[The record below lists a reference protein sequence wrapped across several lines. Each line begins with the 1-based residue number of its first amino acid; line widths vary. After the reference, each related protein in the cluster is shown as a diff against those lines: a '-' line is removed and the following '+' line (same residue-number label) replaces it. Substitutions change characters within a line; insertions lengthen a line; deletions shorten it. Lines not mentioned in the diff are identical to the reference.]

1 MTPFVI
7 SNLEHKML
15 HNIVSPHASSHPLTS
30 NMIYVLLVSSNI
42 ASERSNKNDVT
53 KDVFERRVFD
63 PGGGVFECWFGYWCL
78 WSRLVYGTDW
88 VSVWPRVSRL
98 GWDMVFGR
106 GLVVCLHSYL
116 TPHCHFGFCHIMEQ
130 SRPKRVKTSAT
141 RVRRREVGSPSAR
154 DRGDPYY
161 SLILQETRM
170 AKFQGRK
177 PTYIRSGNYSVH
189 GIKGQVYPA
198 LVREFY
204 ANFRYKDGKYW
215 SMISGNLFELNDEIF
230 MNVGGL
236 SSSGYSIGDCSW
248 KSTSLSKRPSFI
260 HSGSTDQSWSLSVE
274 NRLLHYII
282 AYILVQRNTN
292 HAQPTVNDLRFMYAV
307 KNNVMINWPEEILK
321 IMNSVSLSQSKL
333 LPYSIF
339 ISRIVDYLRID
350 VSDTIIVEY
359 TDKDHLVGESLI
371 HKMGIYKYG
380 STWQYQEDYTTF
392 GLDLSDDDNQD
403 DTDNQHATAQG
414 EPSGSAPQKSAFGF
428 DQLEAM
434 EQRLNNRMDL
444 HFQGLKTH
452 TLLVDRNNSFRY
464 LRIISTLPTQ
474 SSSYLHLMWS
484 LSSSKRGD

>member
-1 MTPFVI
+1 
-7 SNLEHKML
+7 
-15 HNIVSPHASSHPLTS
+15 
-30 NMIYVLLVSSNI
+30 
-42 ASERSNKNDVT
+42 
-53 KDVFERRVFD
+53 
-63 PGGGVFECWFGYWCL
+63 
-78 WSRLVYGTDW
+78 
-88 VSVWPRVSRL
+88 
-98 GWDMVFGR
+98 
-106 GLVVCLHSYL
+106 
-116 TPHCHFGFCHIMEQ
+116 MEQ

-141 RVRRREVGSPSAR
+141 RVRRREVGSPSTR

-170 AKFQGRK
+170 AKFQGHK
-177 PTYIRSGNYSVH
+177 PTYIRSGT
-189 GIKGQVYPA
+189 IQFMELKGQVYPA

-236 SSSGYSIGDCSW
+236 SSPGYSIGDCSW
-248 KSTSLSKRPSFI
+248 VKENFDPTEGQLTKA
-260 HSGSTDQSWSLSVE
+260 GSLSVE

-339 ISRIVDYLRID
+339 ISRIVDYLRIN

-380 STWQYQEDYTTF
+380 TTWQYQEDYTTI

-403 DTDNQHATAQG
+403 DTGNHHATTQG
-414 EPSGSAPQKSAFGF
+414 EPSGSAPQNSAFGS

-444 HFQGLKTH
+444 HFQGLKDSYFTGMEQYEERQNAYS
-452 TLLVDRNNSFRY
+452 DNQFRE
-464 LRIISTLPTQ
+464 LRSLIQSTAEAQNALFCSEFQ
-474 SSSYLHLMWS
+474 K
-484 LSSSKRGD
+484 LSVLIRGDQNIVTSAGHTDDPHPPPQP

>member
-1 MTPFVI
+1 
-7 SNLEHKML
+7 
-15 HNIVSPHASSHPLTS
+15 
-30 NMIYVLLVSSNI
+30 
-42 ASERSNKNDVT
+42 
-53 KDVFERRVFD
+53 
-63 PGGGVFECWFGYWCL
+63 
-78 WSRLVYGTDW
+78 
-88 VSVWPRVSRL
+88 
-98 GWDMVFGR
+98 
-106 GLVVCLHSYL
+106 
-116 TPHCHFGFCHIMEQ
+116 MEQ
-130 SRPKRVKTSAT
+130 GRTKRVKTSAT
-141 RVRRREVGSPSAR
+141 RVRRREVGSPSTR

-177 PTYIRSGNYSVH
+177 PTYIRYVDLTWLAEQNFSFPHDMEAQGT
-189 GIKGQVYPA
+189 IQFMELKGQVYPA

-215 SMISGNLFELNDEIF
+215 SMISGNLFELNDDIF

-248 KSTSLSKRPSFI
+248 VKENFDPTEVYKSFLRGLHLYNQGQLTKA
-260 HSGSTDQSWSLSVE
+260 GSLSVE

-307 KNNVMINWPEEILK
+307 KNTVMINWPEEILK
-321 IMNSVSLSQSKL
+321 IMNIEAASLQYL
-333 LPYSIF
+333 HLTHCY
-339 ISRIVDYLRID
+339 YLRID

-371 HKMGIYKYG
+371 HKMGMYKYG
-380 STWQYQEDYTTF
+380 TTSQYQEDYTTI

-403 DTDNQHATAQG
+403 DRGNQHATTQG
-414 EPSGSAPQKSAFGF
+414 EPSGSAPQNSAFGL

-444 HFQGLKTH
+444 HFQGLKGSYFAGMEQYEERQTAYSDNQFRE
-452 TLLVDRNNSFRY
+452 LRN
-464 LRIISTLPTQ
+464 LIQSTAEAQKALFCSEFQ
-474 SSSYLHLMWS
+474 K
-484 LSSSKRGD
+484 LSVLIRGDQNIAIPPGHTDDPQP

>member
-1 MTPFVI
+1 
-7 SNLEHKML
+7 
-15 HNIVSPHASSHPLTS
+15 
-30 NMIYVLLVSSNI
+30 
-42 ASERSNKNDVT
+42 
-53 KDVFERRVFD
+53 
-63 PGGGVFECWFGYWCL
+63 
-78 WSRLVYGTDW
+78 
-88 VSVWPRVSRL
+88 
-98 GWDMVFGR
+98 
-106 GLVVCLHSYL
+106 
-116 TPHCHFGFCHIMEQ
+116 MEQ

-141 RVRRREVGSPSAR
+141 RVRRREVGSPSTR

-177 PTYIRSGNYSVH
+177 PTYIRYVDLTWLAEQNFSFPHDMEAQGT
-189 GIKGQVYPA
+189 IQFMELKGQVYPA

-248 KSTSLSKRPSFI
+248 VKENFDPTKVYKSFLRDP
-260 HSGSTDQSWSLSVE
+260 HL
-274 NRLLHYII
+274 YI
-282 AYILVQRNTN
+282 Q
-292 HAQPTVNDLRFMYAV
+292 V

-380 STWQYQEDYTTF
+380 STWQYQEDYTTI
-392 GLDLSDDDNQD
+392 GLDLSDDDNQ
-403 DTDNQHATAQG
+403 HATTQG
-414 EPSGSAPQKSAFGF
+414 EPSGSAPQNSAFGF

-444 HFQGLKTH
+444 HFQGLKDSYFAGMEQYEERQTAYSDNQFRE
-452 TLLVDRNNSFRY
+452 LRN
-464 LRIISTLPTQ
+464 LIQSTAEAQNALFC
-474 SSSYLHLMWS
+474 S
-484 LSSSKRGD
+484 

>member
-1 MTPFVI
+1 
-7 SNLEHKML
+7 
-15 HNIVSPHASSHPLTS
+15 
-30 NMIYVLLVSSNI
+30 
-42 ASERSNKNDVT
+42 
-53 KDVFERRVFD
+53 
-63 PGGGVFECWFGYWCL
+63 
-78 WSRLVYGTDW
+78 
-88 VSVWPRVSRL
+88 
-98 GWDMVFGR
+98 
-106 GLVVCLHSYL
+106 
-116 TPHCHFGFCHIMEQ
+116 MEQ
-130 SRPKRVKTSAT
+130 GRTKRVKTSAT
-141 RVRRREVGSPSAR
+141 RVRRREVGSPSTR

-177 PTYIRSGNYSVH
+177 PTYIRYVDLTWLAEQNFSFPHDMEAQGT
-189 GIKGQVYPA
+189 IQFMELKGQVYPA

-215 SMISGNLFELNDEIF
+215 SMISGNLFELNDDIF
-230 MNVGGL
+230 MNVKENF
-236 SSSGYSIGDCSW
+236 DPTEVH
-248 KSTSLSKRPSFI
+248 KSFLRGPHLYIQGQLTKA
-260 HSGSTDQSWSLSVE
+260 GSLSVE

-282 AYILVQRNTN
+282 AYILVQRYTN

-307 KNNVMINWPEEILK
+307 KNTVMINWPEEILK

-333 LPYSIF
+333 LPYNIF

-380 STWQYQEDYTTF
+380 TTWQYQEDYTTI

-403 DTDNQHATAQG
+403 DRGNQHATTQG
-414 EPSGSAPQKSAFGF
+414 EPSRSAPQNSAFGL

-444 HFQGLKTH
+444 HFQGLKDSYFAGMEQYEERQTAYSDNQFRE
-452 TLLVDRNNSFRY
+452 LRN
-464 LRIISTLPTQ
+464 LIQSTAEAQNALFCSEFQ
-474 SSSYLHLMWS
+474 K
-484 LSSSKRGD
+484 LSVLIRGDQNIAIPAGHTDDPQP

>member
-1 MTPFVI
+1 
-7 SNLEHKML
+7 
-15 HNIVSPHASSHPLTS
+15 
-30 NMIYVLLVSSNI
+30 
-42 ASERSNKNDVT
+42 
-53 KDVFERRVFD
+53 
-63 PGGGVFECWFGYWCL
+63 
-78 WSRLVYGTDW
+78 
-88 VSVWPRVSRL
+88 
-98 GWDMVFGR
+98 
-106 GLVVCLHSYL
+106 
-116 TPHCHFGFCHIMEQ
+116 MEQ
-130 SRPKRVKTSAT
+130 GRTKRVKTSTT
-141 RVRRREVGSPSAR
+141 RVRRREVGSPSTR

-177 PTYIRSGNYSVH
+177 PTYIRYVDLTWLAEQNFSFPHDMEAQGT
-189 GIKGQVYPA
+189 IQFMELKGQVYPA

-215 SMISGNLFELNDEIF
+215 SMIFGNLFELNDDIF

-236 SSSGYSIGDCSW
+236 SSSDYSVGDCSW
-248 KSTSLSKRPSFI
+248 VKENFDPTEVYKSFLRGP
-260 HSGSTDQSWSLSVE
+260 HL
-274 NRLLHYII
+274 YIQEE
-282 AYILVQRNTN
+282 YN

-339 ISRIVDYLRID
+339 ISRIVDYLHID

-380 STWQYQEDYTTF
+380 TTWQYQEDYTTI

-403 DTDNQHATAQG
+403 GMGDQHATTQG
-414 EPSGSAPQKSAFGF
+414 EPSGSAPHNSAFGL

-444 HFQGLKTH
+444 HFQGLKDSYFAGMEQYEERQTAYSDNQFQELRNLIQSTAEAQNALFCSEFQKLSVLIRGDQNIVIPADH
-452 TLLVDRNNSFRY
+452 TDDPPPPPQHSLEDFR
-464 LRIISTLPTQ
+464 LRIS
-474 SSSYLHLMWS
+474 HH
-484 LSSSKRGD
+484 

>member
-1 MTPFVI
+1 
-7 SNLEHKML
+7 
-15 HNIVSPHASSHPLTS
+15 
-30 NMIYVLLVSSNI
+30 
-42 ASERSNKNDVT
+42 
-53 KDVFERRVFD
+53 
-63 PGGGVFECWFGYWCL
+63 
-78 WSRLVYGTDW
+78 
-88 VSVWPRVSRL
+88 
-98 GWDMVFGR
+98 
-106 GLVVCLHSYL
+106 
-116 TPHCHFGFCHIMEQ
+116 MEQ
-130 SRPKRVKTSAT
+130 GRTKRVKTSAT
-141 RVRRREVGSPSAR
+141 RVRRREVGSPSTR

-170 AKFQGRK
+170 VKFQGRK
-177 PTYIRSGNYSVH
+177 PTYIRYVDLTWLAEQNFSFPHDMEAQGT
-189 GIKGQVYPA
+189 IQFMELKGQVYPS

-215 SMISGNLFELNDEIF
+215 SMISGNLFELNDDIF

-236 SSSGYSIGDCSW
+236 SSSGYNIGDCSW
-248 KSTSLSKRPSFI
+248 VKENFDP
-260 HSGSTDQSWSLSVE
+260 TDGQLTKAGSLSVE

-321 IMNSVSLSQSKL
+321 IMNNVSLSQSKL
-333 LPYSIF
+333 LPYIIF

-380 STWQYQEDYTTF
+380 TTWKYQEDYTTI

-403 DTDNQHATAQG
+403 DTCNQHATAQG
-414 EPSGSAPQKSAFGF
+414 EPSGSAPQNSTFGL

-444 HFQGLKTH
+444 HLQGLKDSYFAGMEQYEERQNAYSENQFRE
-452 TLLVDRNNSFRY
+452 LRN
-464 LRIISTLPTQ
+464 LIQSTAEAQNALFCSEFQ
-474 SSSYLHLMWS
+474 K
-484 LSSSKRGD
+484 LSVLIRGDQNIVIPAGHTDDPHPPPQP

>member
-1 MTPFVI
+1 
-7 SNLEHKML
+7 
-15 HNIVSPHASSHPLTS
+15 
-30 NMIYVLLVSSNI
+30 
-42 ASERSNKNDVT
+42 
-53 KDVFERRVFD
+53 
-63 PGGGVFECWFGYWCL
+63 
-78 WSRLVYGTDW
+78 
-88 VSVWPRVSRL
+88 
-98 GWDMVFGR
+98 
-106 GLVVCLHSYL
+106 
-116 TPHCHFGFCHIMEQ
+116 MEQ
-130 SRPKRVKTSAT
+130 GRTKRVKTSAT
-141 RVRRREVGSPSAR
+141 RVRRREVSSPSTR

-177 PTYIRSGNYSVH
+177 PTYIRYVDLTWLAEQNFSFPHDMEAQGT
-189 GIKGQVYPA
+189 IQFMELKGQVYPA

-215 SMISGNLFELNDEIF
+215 SMISGNLFELNDDIF

-248 KSTSLSKRPSFI
+248 VKENFDPTEVYKSFLRGPHLYIQGQLTKAE
-260 HSGSTDQSWSLSVE
+260 SLSVE

-292 HAQPTVNDLRFMYAV
+292 HAQPIVNDLRFMYAV

-380 STWQYQEDYTTF
+380 TTWQYQEDYTTI
-392 GLDLSDDDNQD
+392 GLDLSNDDNQD
-403 DTDNQHATAQG
+403 DR
-414 EPSGSAPQKSAFGF
+414 

-444 HFQGLKTH
+444 HFQGLKDSYFAGMEQYEERQTAYS
-452 TLLVDRNNSFRY
+452 DNQFRE
-464 LRIISTLPTQ
+464 LKNLIQSTAEAQNALFCSKFQ
-474 SSSYLHLMWS
+474 K
-484 LSSSKRGD
+484 LSELIRGDQNIVIPADHTDDPHPPPQT